1 MKVHRRAVMTMST
14 VVKLMIGIV
23 TGVLV
28 LGTLAW
34 WALERE
40 YGGQDAVSGVAIG
53 RLPDGTAELREIT
66 WPGLDPEA
74 GTDYEVTDE
83 GGVVVVRFVDH
94 GGAVLFSGT
103 GDEVTAWLDE
113 QGPQLYT
120 GTYGE
125 VIDHRRSL
133 QESGQSG
140 FPVWLVPIWVVPIL
154 TAIIAAR
161 REEKARGTGPAVAR

>member
-1 MKVHRRAVMTMST
+1 
-14 VVKLMIGIV
+14 
-23 TGVLV
+23 VLV

-34 WALERE
+34 WTFEQE

-53 RLPDGTAELREIT
+53 HLADGTAELREIT

-74 GTDYEVTDE
+74 STDYEVADE
-83 GGVVVVRFVDH
+83 GDVVVVRFVDH

-103 GDEVTAWLDE
+103 ADEVTAWLDE

-125 VIDHRRSL
+125 VIDYRRSL
-133 QESGQSG
+133 QESGQRS
-140 FPVWLVPIWVVPIL
+140 FPVWLIPIWFVPIL
-154 TAIIAAR
+154 TSIVVAR
-161 REEKARGTGPAVAR
+161 REERERAVPTA

>member
-1 MKVHRRAVMTMST
+1 MHRRAVSTMSKVVT
-14 VVKLMIGIV
+14 VILALV

-28 LGTLAW
+28 LGTFAW
-34 WALERE
+34 FGVEQE

-53 RLPDGTAELREIT
+53 HLADGTAELREVT

-74 GTDYEVTDE
+74 STDYEVTDE
-83 GGVVVVRFVDH
+83 GDVVVVRFVDH

-103 GDEVTAWLDE
+103 ADEVAAWLDE
-113 QGPQLYT
+113 QGPQVYT

-125 VIDHRRSL
+125 VIDYRRSL

-140 FPVWLVPIWVVPIL
+140 FPFWLVPIWFVPIL
-154 TAIIAAR
+154 TAIIVAR
-161 REEKARGTGPAVAR
+161 REEKERAVPTA